1 MNRPLHKMSGAL
13 ECIPDAVAMLL
24 TMLRKA
30 KLQGGEDSS
39 GSKFMRTGEGIRTPP
54 EAHTAD
60 ELGIT
65 DAGAAEADAGI
76 FGDWSDDDVQI

>member
-1 MNRPLHKMSGAL
+1 MSGAL

-24 TMLRKA
+24 TMLRKT

-54 EAHTAD
+54 EAHPAD
-60 ELGIT
+60 ELAIT